1 MQTNAVAL
9 ENVTKKF
16 GNETIFSDLNISF
29 GEKGLYVITGPSGC
43 GKTTLLRIIAGLDT
57 DYVGDV
63 SGAGIGKCSVSFQE
77 HRLFPAISAFK
88 NVYTVTSGTDGER
101 TKASMDA
108 LLSVGFEPEDFE
120 KLPHELSGGMKQR
133 VSLARAI
140 AADKPVIL
148 LDEPTKELDAAL
160 REKLYDV
167 FLKLSQKKLVIIV
180 THQSDDLKKFSDNV
194 IEFPKIS

>member
-1 MQTNAVAL
+1 MQNNTVAL

-16 GNETIFSDLNISF
+16 GDEIIFSDLNISF
-29 GEKGLYVITGPSGC
+29 KEKGLYVITGPSGC

-57 DYVGDV
+57 DYTGAL
-63 SGAGIGKCSVSFQE
+63 SGAGIGKCSMSFQE

-88 NVYTVTSGTDGER
+88 NVYTVTRGADGER

-108 LLSVGFEPEDFE
+108 LLSVGFEPSDFE
-120 KLPHELSGGMKQR
+120 KLPNELSGGMKQR

-140 AADKPVIL
+140 AADKPIIL

-160 REKLYDV
+160 RERLHDV
-167 FLKLSQKKLVIIV
+167 FIKLSQRKLVIII
-180 THQSDDLKKFSDNV
+180 THQSEDLERFSDSV
-194 IEFPKIS
+194 IDFSNFS